1 MHFRIVMNV
10 LLKDAVCVEP
20 DSLMDGKV
28 PSQNIVYKD
37 LLPVCRLI
45 SLK

>member
-28 PSQNIVYKD
+28 PSQNIVYINKSF
-37 LLPVCRLI
+37 I
-45 SLK
+45 SINS